1 MKYEVWSME
10 TFWISYSI
18 LHTLFKGISMNY
30 IVVVIFLILSAITL
44 VSGVMVVTV
53 KNIIHSALWLIASF
67 IGVAALYMLMEA
79 EFLAVVQVLVYAGA
93 VSILVLFA
101 IMLTRHVTGEG
112 TRMLYER
119 WWVALL
125 VALVL
130 FGAVIVPT
138 IWQQGAAW
146 DAAATTAQT
155 GISSAAEGAA
165 PGTTV
170 ASTIN
175 IGESFMREYLLPF
188 EIASLLLLMA
198 LVGAIV
204 VAFEERTR
212 RRRVLTLA
220 EEFALKQRG
229 IVEARDAEGAVVPTI
244 EAEQAV

>member
-1 MKYEVWSME
+1 
-10 TFWISYSI
+10 
-18 LHTLFKGISMNY
+18 MNY
-30 IVVVIFLILSAITL
+30 IVVVIFLLLAAITL

-67 IGVAALYMLMEA
+67 IGVAALYLLMEA
-79 EFLAVVQVLVYAGA
+79 EFLAVVQILVYAGA

-138 IWQQGAAW
+138 IWNQGANW
-146 DAAATTAQT
+146 DAAATAAQSSITAF
-155 GISSAAEGAA
+155 GEDAA
-165 PGTTV
+165 PGTAV

-198 LVGAIV
+198 LIGAIV
-204 VAFEERTR
+204 IAFEEPTS

-220 EEFALKQRG
+220 EEHALKQRG
-229 IVEARDAEGAVVPTI
+229 IVEPRDAEGAVMPTI
-244 EAEQAV
+244 EAEQAL

>member
-1 MKYEVWSME
+1 
-10 TFWISYSI
+10 
-18 LHTLFKGISMNY
+18 MNY

-67 IGVAALYMLMEA
+67 IGVAALYLLMEA
-79 EFLAVVQVLVYAGA
+79 EFLAVVQILVYAGA

-119 WWVALL
+119 WWVALV

-130 FGAVIVPT
+130 FGAVITPT
-138 IWQQGAAW
+138 IWQQGANW
-146 DAAATTAQT
+146 DAAATAAQASITAT
-155 GISSAAEGAA
+155 GEGSPA
-165 PGTTV
+165 GTAV

-188 EIASLLLLMA
+188 EIASVLLLMA
-198 LVGAIV
+198 LIGAIAI
-204 VAFEERTR
+204 AFEERTG

-220 EEFALKQRG
+220 EEYALKQRG
-229 IVEARDAEGAVVPTI
+229 IVEPRDAEGAVVPSI
-244 EAEQAV
+244 EAEQAL